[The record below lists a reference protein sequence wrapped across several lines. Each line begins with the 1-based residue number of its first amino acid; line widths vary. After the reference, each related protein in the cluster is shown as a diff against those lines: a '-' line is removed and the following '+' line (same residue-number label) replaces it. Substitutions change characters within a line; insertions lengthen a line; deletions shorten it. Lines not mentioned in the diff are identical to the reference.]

1 MKHDNG
7 KPATNVPS
15 ARAEDAR
22 APSAA
27 PEGGEES
34 LSGGNFKVRS
44 MNYMETFRFV
54 VTGPIYMEWM
64 PKLSRSDD
72 GTVPV
77 LPCTDLDTGE
87 ECVLIMP
94 GMFQSWIRR
103 NRPPN
108 GTKLQLTRKGKDPDT
123 GAWNLT
129 VKRL

>member
-1 MKHDNG
+1 MSKNHA
-7 KPATNVPS
+7 PATPNVPS

-27 PEGGEES
+27 PEPQEES

-44 MNYMETFRFV
+44 MNYMEVFNFI
-54 VTGPIYMEWM
+54 VTGPIYQEWM

-77 LPCTDLDTGE
+77 LPCIDIDTQE

-103 NRPPN
+103 NKPAN
-108 GTKLQLTRKGKDPDT
+108 GTKLRLTRKGKDPDT

-129 VKRL
+129 IARL